1 MLDSLTLPLRA
12 AALSV
17 LLAVALL
24 LAACQSSAPVASP
37 PVPEAPPAAAPVAAP
52 TAPAPAQPAAP
63 MQAAP
68 AAQAAP
74 AMPAAQPVAPSA
86 PAQPSASA
94 PSARAAAP
102 APAPDN
108 RPTLTVGDIW
118 LDTGHDPAL
127 GDWGSLQMGMSETLF
142 RLSADNLSPQPWL
155 ATQAI
160 PVNPLTWQIDIRPG
174 VRFHNGAPM
183 DAAAVKASLER
194 VTETSEAA
202 AGMLAIDAVGV
213 LDEDTIVIT
222 TTEPRPILPGLL
234 TTPIFGIVDAAAA
247 ERMGDAFDNAP
258 VLTGPY
264 MPADFVLNER
274 FSTVA
279 NDDYWGG
286 APPLA
291 GVEIIVIPDT
301 KSRELAL
308 QAGDIDL
315 ARNIS
320 PEWADSIA
328 PDDAYLGSSAAVG
341 ANVVMWWVN
350 HESGP
355 MSDPV
360 IRQAAAMAIDR
371 EGIAEVVAP
380 AGSGAYAQYLLPSA
394 AVPQCDAPGAQDY
407 DPDGARAMLA
417 EAGYVDSDGD
427 GIVEKDGAPVQI
439 VVGAYPQ
446 RPQLPVM
453 AEIAQA
459 MLADVGIGV
468 EIDITEWSVV
478 KEPSWDMFGWY
489 SDVISTGD
497 PHWNIQKFF
506 GESSLGTGGNANF
519 GRYANDDLYG
529 LLADMGAETQ
539 PDRRYALACD
549 ALGLIGAETA
559 VLPVAHVS
567 VIYGV
572 SDEVT
577 GFTPHPS
584 RFYILNGEVGLTP

>member
-37 PVPEAPPAAAPVAAP
+37 PVPDAPPAAAPVAAP
-52 TAPAPAQPAAP
+52 AAPAPAQPAAP

-86 PAQPSASA
+86 PAQPSAAAS
-94 PSARAAAP
+94 SARAAAP
-102 APAPDN
+102 APAPDD
-108 RPTLTVGDIW
+108 RPTMTVGGIW
-118 LDTGHDPAL
+118 LDNGIDPAL
-127 GDWGSLQMGMSETLF
+127 GAWVGLQMGMSETLF
-142 RLSADNLSPQPWL
+142 RLSEDSLSPQPWL
-155 ATQAI
+155 ATQAV
-160 PVNPLTWQIDIRPG
+160 PVNPLTWQIDIRPS

-194 VTETSEAA
+194 ITEMSDAA
-202 AGMLAIDAVGV
+202 AGMLMVDAIGV

-222 TTEPRPILPGLL
+222 TTDPRPILPGLL

-264 MPADFVLNER
+264 MPTEFVLNER
-274 FSTVA
+274 VVTVA

-291 GVEIIVIPDT
+291 GVEIIAIGDT

-315 ARNIS
+315 AMNIS
-320 PEWADSIA
+320 PEWATSIA
-328 PDDAYLGSSAAVG
+328 SDAAYRGSSSAVG

-355 MSDPV
+355 MSDPA
-360 IRQAAAMAIDR
+360 IRRAAAMAIDR
-371 EGIAEVVAP
+371 AGIAEVIAP

-394 AVPQCDAPGAQDY
+394 AVPQCDAPGAQAY
-407 DPDGARAMLA
+407 DPDGARALLA

-439 VVGAYPQ
+439 VIGAYPQ

-468 EIDITEWSVV
+468 EVNVTEWSVV

-489 SDVISTGD
+489 SDASSTGD

-519 GRYANDDLYG
+519 GRYANDDLYS

-549 ALGLIGAETA
+549 ALGLIGDETA

-567 VIYGV
+567 VINGV
-572 SDEVT
+572 SDKVT
-577 GFTPHPS
+577 GFTPHPA
-584 RFYILNGEVGLTP
+584 RFYFLNGEVGLTP

>member
-1 MLDSLTLPLRA
+1 MLESLTHPVRA
-12 AALSV
+12 AALAV
-17 LLAVALL
+17 LLAIALL
-24 LAACQSSAPVASP
+24 LAACQSSAPAAP
-37 PVPEAPPAAAPVAAP
+37 PPAQEAPPAAAPVAAP
-52 TAPAPAQPAAP
+52 TAPAPAMPAAP

-74 AMPAAQPVAPSA
+74 AMPAMQPAAPSA
-86 PAQPSASA
+86 PAQPSAPA

-108 RPTLTVGDIW
+108 RPTMTVGGIW
-118 LDTGHDPAL
+118 LDNGLDPAL
-127 GDWGSLQMGMSETLF
+127 GAWVGLQMGMSETLF
-142 RLSADNLSPQPWL
+142 RLSEDSLAPQPWL

-174 VRFHNGAPM
+174 VRFQNGAPM

-194 VTETSEAA
+194 ITEMSDAA
-202 AGMLAIDAVGV
+202 AGMLMVDAIGV
-213 LDEDTIVIT
+213 LDEDTVVIT

-264 MPADFVLNER
+264 MPTEFVLNER
-274 FSTVA
+274 VVTVA

-286 APPLA
+286 TPPLA
-291 GVEIIVIPDT
+291 GIEIIAIGDT

-315 ARNIS
+315 AMNIS
-320 PEWADSIA
+320 PEWATSIA
-328 PDDAYLGSSAAVG
+328 PDAAYRGSSSAVG

-355 MSDPV
+355 MSDPA

-371 EGIAEVVAP
+371 AGIAEVIAP
-380 AGSGAYAQYLLPSA
+380 AGSGAYASYLLPSA
-394 AVPQCDAPGAQDY
+394 AVPQCDAPGAQAY
-407 DPDGARAMLA
+407 DPDGARALLA
-417 EAGYVDSDGD
+417 DAGYVDSDGD
-427 GIVEKDGAPVQI
+427 GVIEKDGAPVQI
-439 VVGAYPQ
+439 VIGAYPQ

-459 MLADVGIGV
+459 MLAEVGIGV
-468 EIDITEWSVV
+468 EVNITEWSVV

-489 SDVISTGD
+489 SDASSTGD

-519 GRYANDDLYG
+519 GRYANDDLYS
-529 LLADMGAETQ
+529 LLADMGAEAQ

-567 VIYGV
+567 VINGV
-572 SDEVT
+572 SADVT
-577 GFTPHPS
+577 GFTPHPA
-584 RFYILNGEVGLTP
+584 RFYFLNGEVGLAR